1 VKGTAPGKAPA
12 ETRGVTRI
20 MFPITLP
27 VHVTEINQAK
37 NQYMLSCLHVLSGH
51 IYIYSWYL
59 AMYEALD
66 AGFLQD
72 VSLWQC
78 CLTATLHVR
87 VGMSLTELAV
97 LSIQQR
103 DTMPCMMC
111 SLSFFLA
118 VCTFALFGGGQILIT
133 QCEV

>member
-78 CLTATLHVR
+78 CLTTTLHVC